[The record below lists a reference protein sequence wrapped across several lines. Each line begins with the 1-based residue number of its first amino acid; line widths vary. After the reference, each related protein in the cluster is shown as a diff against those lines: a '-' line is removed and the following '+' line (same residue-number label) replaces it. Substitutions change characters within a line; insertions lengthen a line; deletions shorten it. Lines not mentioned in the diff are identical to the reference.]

1 MERLWGRRQFLG
13 SAVALGGSTLLVAC
27 GKKAQP
33 NPFTPS
39 IPANNTGG
47 PSGGAFQLSTRRQSH
62 ACKACQ
68 AHAHNRVYAT
78 RAAAEANRAH
88 PGCNCQIATY
98 AADAATLSTLFPGNA
113 TVHDKRSR

>member
-13 SAVALGGSTLLVAC
+13 GAVALGGTTLLVAC

-33 NPFTPS
+33 NSLTS
-39 IPANNTGG
+39 VTANATGG
-47 PSGGAFQLSTRRQSH
+47 PSGGAFQLSTRRQKK

-88 PGCNCQIATY
+88 PGCNCHIAPY
-98 AADAATLSTLFPGNA
+98 AADAATLSTLFPGSK
-113 TVHDKRSR
+113 TVHDKRSS